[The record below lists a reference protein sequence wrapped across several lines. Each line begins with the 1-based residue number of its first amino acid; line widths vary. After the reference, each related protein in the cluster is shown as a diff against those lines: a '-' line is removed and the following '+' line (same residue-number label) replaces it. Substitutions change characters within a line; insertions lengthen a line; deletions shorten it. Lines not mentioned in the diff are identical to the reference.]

1 MLGSV
6 TRQNICQPLAPR
18 LTRADLL
25 VGADASITGISS
37 RATNGS
43 VTNVVAR
50 ISPGVAKMTLM
61 SWSRSHGPR

>member
-18 LTRADLL
+18 LTA
-25 VGADASITGISS
+25 AISSSAPIASITGISS

-50 ISPGVAKMTLM
+50 IRPGVAKMILM
-61 SWSRSHGPR
+61 PCSRSHGPR